1 MAKRILKCYYCGEQF
16 DANQVPFVQVN
27 SRRYAHKEC
36 AEKAQNEKSQEEKD
50 LALLEE
56 YIKNLF
62 NISQL
67 TPKIRK
73 QISTYH
79 TEKNYS
85 YSGIYKTLKYWFE
98 VRGNSIDKAN
108 GGLGIVP
115 YVYDQAFHYW
125 RALWEAQQQNENIK
139 VEEFVSETKEI
150 HIKPPSREP
159 MKHIRK
165 LFTFL
170 EEDENG

>member
-1 MAKRILKCYYCGEQF
+1 MAKRILKCYYCGERF

-62 NISQL
+62 DISQL

-98 VRGNSIDKAN
+98 VKGNSIDKAN
-108 GGLGIVP
+108 GGIGIVP
-115 YVYDQAFHYW
+115 YTYDQAFRYW
-125 RALWEAQQQNENIK
+125 RALWEAQQQNEDIK
-139 VEEFVSETKEI
+139 VEEFVSKTKEI

-170 EEDENG
+170 EEDE